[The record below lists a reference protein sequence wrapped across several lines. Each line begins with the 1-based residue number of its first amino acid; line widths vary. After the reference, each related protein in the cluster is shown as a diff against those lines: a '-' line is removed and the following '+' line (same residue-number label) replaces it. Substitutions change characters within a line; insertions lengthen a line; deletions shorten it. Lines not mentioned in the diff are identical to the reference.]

1 MLADLTPGPIFRIFS
16 RMGISFRARRA
27 RRRCAAVTVLLG
39 TAMLAGAD
47 PERDALE
54 ACRNIADD
62 ARRLECYD
70 GIPLQTTAPQ
80 APAVAETA
88 ATPAPPAVPDAPPAP
103 SAAPAQAS
111 ASEDGNV
118 VQRGLGRL
126 RGLFGRDEPPVE
138 KPPELQSI
146 DAQVVKFVK
155 LARGNHRLT
164 LEDGQVWREIEVKPR
179 ARYRVGDNVEIAR
192 GAFGSYNLS
201 NERTG
206 HRVKVRRVR

>member
-1 MLADLTPGPIFRIFS
+1 
-16 RMGISFRARRA
+16 MGVSLRTRPPWRRG
-27 RRRCAAVTVLLG
+27 AAATLLLG
-39 TAMLAGAD
+39 AASVAGAES
-47 PERDALE
+47 ERDALE
-54 ACRNIADD
+54 ACRIIADD
-62 ARRLECYD
+62 ARRLACYD
-70 GIPLQTTAPQ
+70 GILLPETAPQ
-80 APAVAETA
+80 PSAIAETA
-88 ATPAPPAVPDAPPAP
+88 AVPEPPAVPDPPPVAQAP
-103 SAAPAQAS
+103 AS

-146 DAQVVKFVK
+146 DAQVVEVVK

-192 GAFGSYNLS
+192 GALGSYNLS

-206 HRVKVRRVR
+206 HRIKVRRVR

>member
-1 MLADLTPGPIFRIFS
+1 
-16 RMGISFRARRA
+16 MGVSLRTRPPWRRG
-27 RRRCAAVTVLLG
+27 AAVTLLLG
-39 TAMLAGAD
+39 AAAVAGAD
-47 PERDALE
+47 SERDALE
-54 ACRNIADD
+54 ACRSIADD
-62 ARRLECYD
+62 ARRLACYD
-70 GIPLQTTAPQ
+70 GILLPETAPQ
-80 APAVAETA
+80 PSAIAETVA
-88 ATPAPPAVPDAPPAP
+88 VPEPPAVPDPPPVAPAP
-103 SAAPAQAS
+103 AS

-192 GAFGSYNLS
+192 GALGSYNLS

-206 HRVKVRRVR
+206 HRIKVRRVR

>member
-1 MLADLTPGPIFRIFS
+1 
-16 RMGISFRARRA
+16 MGVSLRTRPPWRRG
-27 RRRCAAVTVLLG
+27 AAVTLLLG
-39 TAMLAGAD
+39 AAAVAGAD
-47 PERDALE
+47 SERDALE
-54 ACRNIADD
+54 ACRSIADD
-62 ARRLECYD
+62 ARRLACYD
-70 GIPLQTTAPQ
+70 GILLPETAPQ
-80 APAVAETA
+80 PPAVAETPV
-88 ATPAPPAVPDAPPAP
+88 TPAPPAVPDTPPAP
-103 SAAPAQAS
+103 TVAPAPAS

-146 DAQVVKFVK
+146 DAQVVEVVK

-192 GAFGSYNLS
+192 GALGSYNLS

-206 HRVKVRRVR
+206 HRIKVRRVR

>member
-1 MLADLTPGPIFRIFS
+1 MLADLTPRPIFRIFS
-16 RMGISFRARRA
+16 GMEVSLRTRHGWRRGI
-27 RRRCAAVTVLLG
+27 AVTVLLG
-39 TAMLAGAD
+39 TAVLAGAD

-54 ACRNIADD
+54 ACRNISDHT
-62 ARRLECYD
+62 RRLACYD
-70 GIPLQTTAPQ
+70 GIPLPETAPQ
-80 APAVAETA
+80 PSAVAEA
-88 ATPAPPAVPDAPPAP
+88 AVPPEPPAIPDAAPPVAPAPE
-103 SAAPAQAS
+103 S

-146 DAQVVKFVK
+146 DAQVVEVVK

-192 GAFGSYNLS
+192 GALGSYNLS

-206 HRVKVRRVR
+206 HRIKVRRVR

>member
-16 RMGISFRARRA
+16 RMGVSFLARHIW
-27 RRRCAAVTVLLG
+27 RRRTAATVLL
-39 TAMLAGAD
+39 AAAVLAGAD
-47 PERDALE
+47 SERDALE
-54 ACRNIADD
+54 ACRDIADD

-70 GIPLQTTAPQ
+70 GIPLPETPPQ
-80 APAVAETA
+80 PSAVAETP
-88 ATPAPPAVPDAPPAP
+88 ATPVPPAVPEAPPAP
-103 SAAPAQAS
+103 SVAPAPAS

-126 RGLFGRDEPPVE
+126 RGLFGRDEPRVE

-146 DAQVVKFVK
+146 DARVVEVVK

-192 GAFGSYNLS
+192 GALGSYNLS

-206 HRVKVRRVR
+206 HRIKVRRVR

>member
-1 MLADLTPGPIFRIFS
+1 MLADLTPRPIFRIFS
-16 RMGISFRARRA
+16 GMEVSLRTRHRWRRGV
-27 RRRCAAVTVLLG
+27 AVTLLLG
-39 TAMLAGAD
+39 TAVLAGAD

-62 ARRLECYD
+62 ARRLACYD
-70 GIPLQTTAPQ
+70 GIPLPETAPQ
-80 APAVAETA
+80 PSAVAETP
-88 ATPAPPAVPDAPPAP
+88 ATPAPPAVPEAPPAP
-103 SAAPAQAS
+103 TVAPAPAS

-146 DAQVVKFVK
+146 DAQVVEVVK

-179 ARYRVGDNVEIAR
+179 ARYRVGDSVEIAR
-192 GAFGSYNLS
+192 GALGSYNLS

-206 HRVKVRRVR
+206 HRIKVRRVR

>member
-16 RMGISFRARRA
+16 RMGVSFLARHIW
-27 RRRCAAVTVLLG
+27 RRGTAATVLL
-39 TAMLAGAD
+39 AAAVLAGAD
-47 PERDALE
+47 SERDALE
-54 ACRNIADD
+54 ACRDIADD

-70 GIPLQTTAPQ
+70 GIPLPETPPQ
-80 APAVAETA
+80 PSAVAETP
-88 ATPAPPAVPDAPPAP
+88 ATPVPPAVPEAPPAP
-103 SAAPAQAS
+103 SVAPAPAS

-126 RGLFGRDEPPVE
+126 RGLFGRDETPAE

-146 DAQVVKFVK
+146 DAQVVEVVK
-155 LARGNHRLT
+155 LALGNHRLT

-192 GAFGSYNLS
+192 GALGSYNLS

-206 HRVKVRRVR
+206 HRIKVRRVR